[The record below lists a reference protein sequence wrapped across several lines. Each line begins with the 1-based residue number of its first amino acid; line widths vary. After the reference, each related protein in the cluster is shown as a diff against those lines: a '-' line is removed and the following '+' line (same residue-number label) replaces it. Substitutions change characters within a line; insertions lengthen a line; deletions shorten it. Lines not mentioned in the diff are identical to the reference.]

1 MAFHAVDMPSA
12 AHSVLVE
19 LTPEEIEHRLDLLRN
34 GVDPDAAELLRDEVV
49 AHELAEIP
57 QDLRLYDP
65 WVNAA
70 DEYIAW
76 SQHPERRVYTGIEE
90 FDAAMRGLA
99 PSELLLVVGYAH
111 SGKTVY
117 ATQVMLH
124 NHDKRVALFTPDE
137 TRVLVLVK
145 MASILH
151 GVSAEELED
160 RLAASDPGAEELLR
174 DVARQHF
181 PQFAVFD
188 EISAL
193 SAMDKALDE
202 CEQVWGAPAQLVAI
216 DYLDLVSGEGEDL
229 PGKMNAV
236 KSWGK
241 RRGVPLIVLH
251 QASRSAGAGGQ
262 KMGISSGGYGGEQQA
277 TFLVGV
283 RRKRDQFD
291 TIITELDAR
300 KLAASQ
306 QSTIDRLDDLIEDAR
321 YERERHRNTITF
333 SLLKNKRPPSRLVE
347 DTDFLLDADTGRI
360 DRYRGEAAHAAVY
373 DINRRSNHQT
383 YEQGAMQ

>member
-1 MAFHAVDMPSA
+1 MPTA

-19 LTPEEIEHRLDLLRN
+19 MTPEEIEHRLELLRN

-49 AHELAEIP
+49 AHEMTPGGPE
-57 QDLRLYDP
+57 LRLYTP
-65 WVNAA
+65 WVDAA
-70 DEYIAW
+70 EEYIAW
-76 SQHPERRVYTGIEE
+76 SQQPEKRIYTGVED

-99 PSELLLVVGYAH
+99 PSELMLVVGYAH
-111 SGKTVY
+111 SGKTVFT
-117 ATQVMLH
+117 TQVLLH
-124 NHDKRVALFTPDE
+124 NHNKRVALFTPDE

-145 MASILH
+145 MASIIH
-151 GVSAEELED
+151 GVSAEELET
-160 RLAASDPGAEELLR
+160 RLSIGDPDTEELLR

-193 SAMDKALDE
+193 SSMDRALDE

-216 DYLDLVSGEGEDL
+216 DYLDLVTGEGEDL
-229 PGKMNAV
+229 PSKMNAV

-262 KMGISSGGYGGEQQA
+262 KMSISSGGYGGEQQA

-283 RRKRDQFD
+283 RRKRDQYD
-291 TIITELDAR
+291 AIINELEER
-300 KLAASQ
+300 RRSSSQ
-306 QSTIDRLDDLIEDAR
+306 QSTIDRIGELLEEAR
-321 YERERHRNTITF
+321 YDRDRHRHTITF

-360 DRYRGEAAHAAVY
+360 RPYQGEAAHAAVY
-373 DINRRSNHQT
+373 THPRF
-383 YEQGAMQ
+383 EQGAMQ